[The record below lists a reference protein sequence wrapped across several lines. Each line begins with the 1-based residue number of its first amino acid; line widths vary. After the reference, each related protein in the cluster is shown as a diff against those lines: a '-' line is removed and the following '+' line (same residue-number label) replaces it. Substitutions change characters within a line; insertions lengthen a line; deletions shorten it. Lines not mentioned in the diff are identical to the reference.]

1 MDPLI
6 AYSIPI
12 KGLHFGIHQ
21 FDFQIDRHFF
31 ENFDYSP
38 IQEAAIDLKLELD
51 RRPDMYVLL
60 FHLKGTVQTE
70 CDRCLAGID
79 LPIEDTQQ
87 LVVKLSADEQ
97 IGDDDVIFIHPDTS
111 RFQIAEYIYEYICLA
126 MPMIKRYDCE
136 ADDNPKCDQEML
148 RRLLQQEDTIESKEE
163 EGENPI
169 WDALKKWKNQ

>member
-21 FDFQIDRHFF
+21 FDFQIDRYFF
-31 ENFDYSP
+31 ENFEYSP
-38 IQEAAIDLKLELD
+38 IQEAAIELKLELD
-51 RRPDMYVLL
+51 RRPDMYVFS
-60 FHLKGTVQTE
+60 FHVKGTVHTE

-79 LPIEDTQQ
+79 LPVENKQQ
-87 LVVKLSADEQ
+87 LVVKLSVDEQ
-97 IGDDDVIFIHPDTS
+97 MGDEDVIFIHPDTAK
-111 RFQIAEYIYEYICLA
+111 FQIAEYVYEYICLA

-136 ADDNPKCDQEML
+136 ADENPKCDQEML
-148 RRLLQQEDTIESKEE
+148 RFLQSGDQNQQEEDQS
-163 EGENPI
+163 GENPI